1 MILRNKESTGNVYK
15 LTESA
20 AEDFASIYDYTLQKF
35 GERQAD
41 RYTDELEAFF
51 LLLAKMPGMGRNYPA
66 VPETMRIDF
75 QQHSIFYCIRTS
87 DILIIRILHQQM
99 NHLRHFI

>member
-1 MILRNKESTGNVYK
+1 MYK
-15 LTESA
+15 LTEIA
-20 AEDFASIYDYTLQKF
+20 VEDFAGIYDYTLQKF

-51 LLLAKMPGMGRNYPA
+51 LLLADMPEMGRDYSA

-75 QQHSIFYCIRTS
+75 QQHSIFYRIRSS
-87 DILIIRILHQQM
+87 DILVIRILHQQM